1 MREIKKEEV
10 ILIIQELVHEACC
23 KVEATTLSAI
33 KSSEKME
40 ASPVGKQ
47 ILNEIIKNDEI
58 ACLEKRSICQDTG
71 IVVCFV
77 KVGRECYI
85 PFDLTEAINDGIKL
99 AYKEGYY
106 RNSVV
111 NDPLERAN
119 TLDNT
124 PAIIHYDLVDGDRIT
139 IMLAPKGAGSENMS
153 TLKMLTPADGVS
165 GIKQFVIDTIKEK
178 GAKACP
184 PIIVGLGIGGDFE
197 KCALLAKE
205 ALMDE
210 LDAPYER
217 DEYQKLA
224 SELKEEINKLGI
236 GPMGLGGSNT
246 CLGVRIKSYPCHIA
260 SLPVAINIQ
269 CHVSRHAKGVI

>member
-1 MREIKKEEV
+1 MRQINKEDV
-10 ILIIQELVHEACC
+10 ILKIQELVHQACC
-23 KVEATTLSAI
+23 EVDSSTI
-33 KSSEKME
+33 KQIITSKDYEE
-40 ASPVGKQ
+40 SPIGKQ
-47 ILNEIIKNDEI
+47 ILEEIIKNDEI
-58 ACLEKRSICQDTG
+58 ACQTKRPICQDTG

-77 KVGRECYI
+77 KVGRECYL
-85 PFDLTEAINDGIKL
+85 PFDLTAAINEGIRI

-111 NDPLERAN
+111 NDPIERRN
-119 TLDNT
+119 TFDNT
-124 PAIIHYDLVDGDRIT
+124 PAIIYYELIDGDQIQIT
-139 IMLAPKGAGSENMS
+139 LAPKGAGSENMS
-153 TLKMLTPADGVS
+153 TLKMLTPAEGID
-165 GIKQFVIDTIKEK
+165 GIKKFVIDTINEK

-184 PIIVGLGIGGDFE
+184 PLVIGVGIGGGFE

-210 LDAPYER
+210 LDAPYENSVY
-217 DEYQKLA
+217 EKLA
-224 SELKEEINKLGI
+224 NELKDEINKLGI

-269 CHVSRHAKGVI
+269 CHVNRHAKGVI